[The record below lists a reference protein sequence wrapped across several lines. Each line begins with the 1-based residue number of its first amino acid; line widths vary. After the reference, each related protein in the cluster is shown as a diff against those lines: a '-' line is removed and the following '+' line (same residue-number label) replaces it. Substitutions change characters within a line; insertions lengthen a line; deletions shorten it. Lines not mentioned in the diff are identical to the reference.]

1 MKIMFNFFKRRE
13 THQRAWLGTGW
24 SIFPEF
30 DVDVP
35 MPKNTAIPPR
45 ILIIPATPDGETAP
59 EQTAY
64 E

>member
-1 MKIMFNFFKRRE
+1 MFNIFKRRE
-13 THQRAWLGTGW
+13 IHKRAWLGTGW

-45 ILIIPATPDGETAP
+45 IIIIPATPGAENATGEA
-59 EQTAY
+59 AY